1 MEENKEVKIAIIIGI
16 IMITIC
22 IVMFITVKSKNK
34 VNNIDVKV
42 YKLYE
47 NTNDEGKTEYQY
59 RPCTINNT
67 DTTIDIYRE
76 TAKALKL
83 TEDSLIVGKQIKG
96 EYKVEYNGKM
106 IALDIND
113 DQLVYLNDTQKLY
126 KFNSDI
132 YEKVKNVCQ

>member
-1 MEENKEVKIAIIIGI
+1 MEENKEVKIAIIVGI

-22 IVMFITVKSKNK
+22 IIMFITVKSKNK

-47 NTNDEGKTEYQY
+47 STNDKGETEYQY

-67 DTTIDIYRE
+67 DTTIEIYKE

-106 IALDIND
+106 IAFDISD
-113 DQLVYLNDTQKLY
+113 DQLVYLNETQKLY